1 MTMEMGMLE
10 GLHRPTAEADAD
22 RLAVVDLQA
31 RRGPELY
38 GFARRLGLGAE
49 AAEDAVQETLL
60 RAWTALAARTPVRDL
75 DAWSFTTLYRVCMD
89 QHRWRRRVQ
98 RLAER
103 LRPTPQRSEAAS
115 VADRLTLWGAVDR
128 LPERQRAVVHLRY
141 RADLTFEQIGEILH
155 IKPVSARSHAS
166 RALDALASLLAEEE
180 FR

>member
-10 GLHRPTAEADAD
+10 GLHGPAAEADAD

-60 RAWTALAARTPVRDL
+60 RAWTALADRSAIRDL
-75 DAWSFTTLYRVCMD
+75 DAWSFTTLHRLCMD
-89 QHRWRRRVQ
+89 QHRWRRRVHL
-98 RLAER
+98 LAER
-103 LRPTPQRSEAAS
+103 LRPSPSRSEVAS
-115 VADRLTLWGAVDR
+115 VAERLTLWEAVDR
-128 LPERQRAVVHLRY
+128 LPERQRAVIHLRY
-141 RADLTFEQIGEILH
+141 RADLTFEQIGDVLH

-166 RALDALASLLAEEE
+166 RALDALASLLAKED

>member
-1 MTMEMGMLE
+1 MEMGMLE
-10 GLHRPTAEADAD
+10 GLRGPTTEADAD

-60 RAWTALAARTPVRDL
+60 RAWTALNDRSAIRDL
-75 DAWSFTTLYRVCMD
+75 DAWSFTTLYRLCMD
-89 QHRWRRRVQ
+89 QHRWRRRV
-98 RLAER
+98 RLLGER
-103 LRPTPQRSEAAS
+103 LRPSSGGSELLA
-115 VADRLTLWGAVDR
+115 VAERLTLWDAVDR

-166 RALDALASLLAEEE
+166 RALDALASLLAKED

>member
-10 GLHRPTAEADAD
+10 GLQGSTAQADAD

-38 GFARRLGLGAE
+38 GFARRLGLGPE

-60 RAWTALAARTPVRDL
+60 RAWTVLADRSPVRDL
-75 DAWSFTTLYRVCMD
+75 DAWCFTTLYRLSMD

-103 LRPTPQRSEAAS
+103 LRPAPPRSESAS
-115 VADRLTLWGAVDR
+115 VADRLTLWDAVDR
-128 LPERQRAVVHLRY
+128 LPERQRAVVQLRY
-141 RADLTFEQIGEILH
+141 RADLTFEQIAQVLH

-166 RALDALASLLAEEE
+166 RALDALASLLAEED